1 MIRFVVR
8 RLLASA
14 TLLLLLS
21 LATFGLFSLIPGD
34 YLSEMELSRS
44 VPSEQIQKIRAAY
57 GLDRPVVTQYVR
69 WVTQLAEGNLGYSF
83 MQNRPALDLILER
96 FWNSLALAAVAM
108 LTAVAFALPLGVIP
122 ALWPGRWPDHLALVL
137 SLLALSLPTVVLA
150 LLFLYSAYWTGWLS
164 LGGAADASRLVLP
177 SITLALPASAML
189 GRVLRAELL
198 DVFRRPFITAIAAKG
213 VSEWRLLLHALRNA
227 INPVLSLAGLTLGGM
242 LSGAVVVERVFDWPG
257 IGDLTVESILRR
269 DLFVAVNCVVV
280 AAVAFIVANLFTET
294 LQALNDPRMR
304 SR

>member
-1 MIRFVVR
+1 MIRFALR
-8 RLLASA
+8 RLLASVS
-14 TLLLLLS
+14 LLFLLS

-34 YLSEMELSRS
+34 YLSEMEFNGV
-44 VPSEQIQKIRAAY
+44 VPPEQIQQIRQSY
-57 GLDRPVVTQYVR
+57 GLDRPVPAQYVR
-69 WVTQLAEGNLGYSF
+69 WVMQLTQGNLGYSF
-83 MQNRPALDLILER
+83 AQNRPASALIMER
-96 FWNSLALAAVAM
+96 FWNSLALAAAAM
-108 LTAVAFALPLGVIP
+108 LTAVAFSLPLGLIP

-137 SLLALSLPTVVLA
+137 SLIALSLPSVVLA
-150 LLFLYSAYWTGWLS
+150 LLFLYFAYWTGWPR
-164 LGGAADASRLVLP
+164 LGGAADASRLILP
-177 SITLALPASAML
+177 SLTLALPAAAIL

-198 DVFRRPFITAIAAKG
+198 EVFRRPFMTAIAAKG
-213 VSEWRLLLHALRNA
+213 VSEPRLLIHALRNA

-257 IGDLTVESILRR
+257 IGDLTIDSILRR

-280 AAVAFIVANLFTET
+280 AAVAFIVANLLAEA

>member
-1 MIRFVVR
+1 MIRFALG
-8 RLLASA
+8 RLLASVS
-14 TLLLLLS
+14 LLFLLS

-34 YLSEMELSRS
+34 YLSEMEFNGV
-44 VPSEQIQKIRAAY
+44 VPHEQIQRIRQSY
-57 GLDRPVVTQYVR
+57 GLDRPVPAQYVR
-69 WVTQLAEGNLGYSF
+69 WVLQLMQGNLGYSF
-83 MQNRPALDLILER
+83 AQNRPASALIIER
-96 FWNSLALAAVAM
+96 FWNSLALAAAAM
-108 LTAVAFALPLGVIP
+108 LIAAALSLPLGVIP

-137 SLLALSLPTVVLA
+137 SLIALSLPSVVLA
-150 LLFLYSAYWTGWLS
+150 LLFLYCAYWTGWPR
-164 LGGAADASRLVLP
+164 LGGAVDASRLILP
-177 SITLALPASAML
+177 SLTLALPAAAIL

-198 DVFRRPFITAIAAKG
+198 EVFRRPFITAIASKG
-213 VSEWRLLLHALRNA
+213 VSEPRLLIHALRNA

-280 AAVAFIVANLFTET
+280 AAVAFILANLLAET